1 MANNRDEQV
10 PHSHTMRVPRT
21 RGAVTGVLLVVLGVW
36 GALIPFIGPYFHY
49 HYAGDATWK
58 WTTTRLWFEVLPGA
72 AAAVGGLVVLMAAN
86 RVAGSVGA
94 WLAAAA
100 GAWLVIGRDLAP
112 VLHLGTVGA
121 PSSSTKLGR
130 AAEAL
135 GFFSALG
142 ALIVLLAAFALGRL
156 AVVGVRDVRAA
167 QDRAAQDRAAQDR
180 AAQDRAAQDRA
191 AQDRAAQDRA
201 AQDRAAQEDVTS
213 SPVPV
218 TPRSAPPVSQS
229 PTQHG
234 VGEEADGL
242 VGPGE
247 VPPGHTS
254 TRWDPET

>member
-180 AAQDRAAQDRA
+180 AAQDRAAQ
-191 AQDRAAQDRA
+191 
-201 AQDRAAQEDVTS
+201 EDVTS